1 MVSVP
6 IFEAKNK
13 LPQFIHQVE
22 EGETL
27 GITRHGKVVAYLVGE
42 DGLNQQSKPDKFA
55 LVMERWRERHWDCF
69 LTDGEESDF
78 IPSRRKSTPRVDGD
92 L

>member
-6 IFEAKNK
+6 VFEAKNK

-42 DGLNQQSKPDKFA
+42 DGLHQQDQPDKFA
-55 LVMERWRERHWDCF
+55 LVMERWRERYADCF
-69 LTDGEESDF
+69 LTDREEADF
-78 IPSRRKSTPRVDGD
+78 IPPRRKGVPPRDGN

>member
-6 IFEAKNK
+6 VFEAKNK

-22 EGETL
+22 AGETL
-27 GITRHGKVVAYLVGE
+27 GITRHGRVVAYLVGE
-42 DGLNQQSKPDKFA
+42 DGLNQQSQPDKFA
-55 LVMERWRERHWDCF
+55 LVMERWRERYADCF
-69 LTDGEESDF
+69 LTDKEEEDF
-78 IPSRRKSTPRVDGD
+78 IPPRRKSTPRMDSN

>member
-1 MVSVP
+1 MLICRRQRMVSVP

-42 DGLNQQSKPDKFA
+42 DGLNQQSQPDNA
-55 LVMERWRERHWDCF
+55 IRYA
-69 LTDGEESDF
+69 G
-78 IPSRRKSTPRVDGD
+78 
-92 L
+92 